1 MADVRLGIIGFGGMG
16 RGRALNAAKLDGVR
30 PTAVVDT
37 REEARRAAAEEF
49 DLAAFESLEEFI
61 DADAADAVY
70 IATPN
75 KFHAEQTVRCLEA
88 GIHVFCE
95 KPMAMNAAEGERMI
109 EAARRAG
116 RKLTINLSY
125 RATGP
130 ARAARAVA
138 EEGLLGDVYFAR
150 TGWMRS
156 RGIPGRGWFATRE
169 LSGGGPLIDL
179 GVHRIDLGL
188 WLMGHPE
195 PVAVSGAT
203 YDALGKR
210 LWAERGRD
218 YQVEDL
224 ATGFVR
230 FANGATLS
238 LEASWATN
246 SEWRED
252 MFTYVYGTKAGVT
265 HRSVG
270 GTYDFEARMWGE
282 TAGTYSETKLEPI
295 GGPGHLEA
303 FVEAIREDGPV
314 PVPAED
320 ALLVQRIIDALYESA
335 DTGREVRLDGE
346 TH

>member
-1 MADVRLGIIGFGGMG
+1 MDEVRLGIIGFGGMG
-16 RGRALNAAKLDGVR
+16 RGRALEAVKLDGMR
-30 PTAVVDT
+30 ATAVVET
-37 REEARRAAAEEF
+37 REEARHRATTEF
-49 DLAAFESLEEFI
+49 ELEAFETLDEFL
-61 DADAADAVY
+61 DAGAADAVY
-70 IATPN
+70 VATPN

-88 GIHVFCE
+88 GLHVLCE

-109 EAARRAG
+109 EAARRAD

-138 EEGLLGDVYFAR
+138 EEGLLGEVYFAR
-150 TGWMRS
+150 TGWMRN
-156 RGIPGRGWFATRE
+156 RGIPGSGWFATRE
-169 LSGGGPLIDL
+169 LAGGGPLIDL
-179 GVHRIDLGL
+179 GVHRIDLAL

-203 YDALGKR
+203 YEALGRR

-224 ATGFVR
+224 AAGFVR

-238 LEASWATN
+238 LQTSWATN

-252 MFTYVYGTKAGVT
+252 MFTYVYGTKAGIA

-282 TAGTYSETKLEPI
+282 TAGTYSETKLEPVR
-295 GGPGHLEA
+295 GPGHLEA
-303 FVEAIREDGPV
+303 FVTAIRDDGPV
-314 PVPAED
+314 PVPPED
-320 ALLVQRIIDALYESA
+320 ALQVQRIIDALYESA
-335 DTGREVRLDGE
+335 RTGREVRLNG
-346 TH
+346 